1 VDEHI
6 RNAMVSLYPRLRRF
20 ATTLTG
26 SVQDGDDLV
35 HQACE
40 RALSKTAQWRP
51 GTRLDSWLYRIIHN
65 RWADER
71 RSAWRRTRAPIE
83 EAQEEIGED
92 GEAHALAKLTLN
104 AVYRELSRLPVE
116 QRAVLTLVCVDGLTY
131 KETAEVLGVPIGT
144 VMSRLARGR
153 ITLAERLERHTG
165 ALQDNVRKLW

>member
-65 RWADER
+65 VNQRRRHLFR
-71 RSAWRRTRAPIE
+71 RSVQAEFSWRRE
-83 EAQEEIGED
+83 NNGGLD
-92 GEAHALAKLTLN
+92 G
-104 AVYRELSRLPVE
+104 
-116 QRAVLTLVCVDGLTY
+116 
-131 KETAEVLGVPIGT
+131 
-144 VMSRLARGR
+144 
-153 ITLAERLERHTG
+153 
-165 ALQDNVRKLW
+165 